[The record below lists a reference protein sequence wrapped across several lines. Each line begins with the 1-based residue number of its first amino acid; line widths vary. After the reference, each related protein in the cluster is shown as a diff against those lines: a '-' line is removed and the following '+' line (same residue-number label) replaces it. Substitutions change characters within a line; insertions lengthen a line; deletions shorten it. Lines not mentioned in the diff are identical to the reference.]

1 MTSVPL
7 STIIA
12 LARAGALDHAW
23 SQFSAAGYGRD
34 EDDPAALTV
43 KGRLLKDHALR
54 ASGDARRRFYL
65 QSADAYQRSAALQPA
80 TYPLINAAT
89 LSLLSGDR
97 ARAQEIARE
106 VLERIACEPD
116 EPETPYYRAA
126 TEAEA
131 LLLLG
136 QAGEA
141 KTALEAAVAAAP
153 RAWEDHASTLRQFLI
168 VQDALGGRTEW
179 LDMLRPP
186 RSLHYAGA
194 AALAVEADRAALE
207 EAVASLL
214 DAERIGFGFGGLAA
228 GAELVVAEALLAR
241 GAELHVILPADPAG
255 FAARFVDPHGA
266 AWRARFDAALEAAE
280 TVELV
285 RPLQAPPDPRQAVLA
300 GEVARGAAMLNAERL
315 MSEAVLLRVGV
326 DPGAPTGLRT
336 HLILPPAG
344 LGPPQ
349 EESELADESR
359 VALFALLA
367 VSVGSGA
374 DAAFEDR
381 LEDVQEAL
389 ARSGGVRIAPHLG
402 GDSIIIGYDGPLEAA
417 AAARAIHAALRARM
431 PLRVAGHYGLIP
443 CVRDP
448 FIGALRPTESGT
460 EIVRAIARAIPP
472 DTLCVSHDFAAAL
485 AARAAAPSGANWIG
499 ELQAFDGG
507 SAIGLYALRPD

>member
-1 MTSVPL
+1 MSAAVPL

-23 SQFSAAGYGRD
+23 AQFCAAGHDRD
-34 EDDPAALTV
+34 DGDPAALTV

-54 ASGDARRRFYL
+54 ASGEDRRRFYL

-97 ARAQEIARE
+97 GRAEEIARE
-106 VLERIACEPD
+106 VLERIAREPD

-136 QAGEA
+136 RTDEA
-141 KTALEAAVAAAP
+141 RAALEAAVAAAP

-168 VQDALGGRTEW
+168 VQDALGGATGW

-186 RSLHYAGA
+186 RSLFYA
-194 AALAVEADRAALE
+194 AAQADSFAALDGDVS
-207 EAVASLL
+207 ALL

-228 GAELVVAEALLAR
+228 GAELAVAEALLAH
-241 GAELHVILPADPAG
+241 GAELHVILPGDPAG
-255 FAARFVDPHGA
+255 FAARFVDPQGA

-280 TVELV
+280 SVELV
-285 RPLQAPPDPRQAVLA
+285 RPLQAPPDARMAALA
-300 GEVARGAAMLNAERL
+300 GEVASGAAMLNAERL
-315 MSEAVLLRVGV
+315 MSEAVVLRVGA
-326 DPGAPTGLRT
+326 DAGAPAGLRT
-336 HLILPPAG
+336 HVLAAPAG
-344 LGPPQ
+344 AAPAEAPPG
-349 EESELADESR
+349 DSR
-359 VALFALLA
+359 AALFALLA
-367 VSVGSGA
+367 VSVGGGA

-381 LEDVQEAL
+381 LEDMQEAL

-402 GDSIIIGYDGPLEAA
+402 GDSIIIGYEGPLEAA
-417 AAARAIHAALRARM
+417 AAARAVHAALRTRM

-485 AARAAAPSGANWIG
+485 AARAPGPSGASWIG

-507 SAIGLYALRPD
+507 SAIGLYALRPE